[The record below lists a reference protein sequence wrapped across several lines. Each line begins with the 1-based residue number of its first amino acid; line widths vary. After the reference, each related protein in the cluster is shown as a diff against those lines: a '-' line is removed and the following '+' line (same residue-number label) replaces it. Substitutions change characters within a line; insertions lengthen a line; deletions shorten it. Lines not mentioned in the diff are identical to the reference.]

1 MIAVSV
7 WLETA
12 VVPGLPGT
20 VSPRYELTVVTAG
33 VGSTTST
40 TYRTIES
47 SPLILLQQL

>member
-20 VSPRYELTVVTAG
+20 VSPRSYELTVVTVG
-33 VGSTTST
+33 VVGADGKTKF
-40 TYRTIES
+40 
-47 SPLILLQQL
+47 